1 MKKRLLSIMLAAGV
15 MFTSLIPPTGAA
27 ELKPEEM
34 KAKIETLESEKAE
47 LEEKVEALE
56 AENEAL
62 KAGAQEKEAETETE
76 TEEEKTDTV
85 GTVYTDKAVVKVV
98 QEALNAAGYNCGTP
112 DGIAGSKTG
121 EAISAYEKEKKLNV
135 NGVITDE
142 LLDSLEIADE
152 IKEAAE
158 KEAKKAN
165 YKSDYS
171 YEQLARNPDS
181 YEGDLVK
188 FTGKVL
194 QAESGSSINY
204 LRLAINSDYNTVL
217 FVTYG
222 SSVVNYRLLED
233 DYITVYG
240 VANGIY
246 SYEAVSGETPKET
259 KVKARL
265 QTKKNRLQKKEETKK
280 KQ

>member
-1 MKKRLLSIMLAAGV
+1 MSAGAV
-15 MFTSLIPPTGAA
+15 
-27 ELKPEEM
+27 ELTPEEM
-34 KAKIETLESEKAE
+34 KTQIETLDSEKEE
-47 LEEKVEALE
+47 LEKRIEELE

-62 KAGAQEKEAETETE
+62 KAGTQETETEAETEEVKTE
-76 TEEEKTDTV
+76 TV
-85 GTVYTDKAVVKVV
+85 GTIYTDKTVVKVV
-98 QEALNAAGYNCGTP
+98 QEALNVAGYNCGTP
-112 DGIAGSKTG
+112 DGIAGAKTG

-142 LLDSLEIADE
+142 LLDSLKIADE

-158 KEAKKAN
+158 KEAKKAS

-188 FTGKVL
+188 FSGKVL
-194 QAESGSSINY
+194 QAESGGSINY

-233 DYITVYG
+233 DYVTIYG
-240 VANGIY
+240 KANGVY
-246 SYEAVSGETPKET
+246 SYDAVSGATITLPWIQ
-259 KVKARL
+259 ADIIDF
-265 QTKKNRLQKKEETKK
+265 Q
-280 KQ
+280 